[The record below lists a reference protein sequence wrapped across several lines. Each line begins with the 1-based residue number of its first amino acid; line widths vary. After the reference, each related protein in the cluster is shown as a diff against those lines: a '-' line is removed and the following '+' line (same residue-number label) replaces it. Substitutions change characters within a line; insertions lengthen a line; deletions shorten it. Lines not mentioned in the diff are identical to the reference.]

1 VTSWMAVFRLLGTLA
16 LVASAARAFVAFA
29 AWRKSFVNRL
39 IGADQNPTRAELTRS
54 SFCANFTKGAASK
67 DRNRI
72 CAAPGRVIS
81 FLTLRSQQLGR

>member
-39 IGADQNPTRAELTRS
+39 IGADQNPHELS
-54 SFCANFTKGAASK
+54 
-67 DRNRI
+67 
-72 CAAPGRVIS
+72 
-81 FLTLRSQQLGR
+81 